1 MVFHAGPGSFPTLSS
16 AGREIRIFILKIGS
30 KSMDRPMRIVHYL
43 NQFFGQIGGEDKAD
57 TPCQVRLGP
66 IGPGILFQQLF
77 GDRGEIAATII
88 CGDNFAAQS
97 LEETGEKVAA
107 MAAELTPDLFLA
119 GPAFS
124 AGRYGLACGAA
135 CQAVGRRLGISAVTG
150 MSEDNPAVQIYRSHA
165 YIVPTGRSSAGMRE
179 AASKMVG
186 LSVCLAEGH
195 TLRERAHFPR
205 GIRELAVLESTGAK
219 RAVDMLV
226 ARLAGRP
233 VMTELPL
240 PRFEK
245 VPPAPPLEDITQA
258 TIILAT
264 EGGIIPAGN
273 PDGIEMSMATKF
285 GKYSLS
291 GLDRMTSERFT
302 AAHGGYDNQYAKAD
316 PNVLIP
322 LDVLRELV
330 AEGKIAA
337 LGEDFYTTAGNATSV
352 ENASRFGKEIA
363 EDIRRQHKEKVGVI
377 LTAT

>member
-1 MVFHAGPGSFPTLSS
+1 
-16 AGREIRIFILKIGS
+16 
-30 KSMDRPMRIVHYL
+30 MDRPMRIVHYL

-57 TPCQVRLGP
+57 TPCQIKPGP

-77 GDRGEIAATII
+77 GDRGKIAATVI

-97 LEETGEKVAA
+97 LEETGQKVAA
-107 MAAELTPDLFLA
+107 MAAEHAPDLFLA

-135 CQAVGRRLGISAVTG
+135 CQAVGTRLGISAVTG
-150 MSEDNPAVQIYRSHA
+150 MSEDNPAVQIHRSHA

-179 AASKMVG
+179 AASNMVG
-186 LSVCLAEGH
+186 LSICLAEG
-195 TLRERAHFPR
+195 RALPEGAYFPR
-205 GIRELAVLESTGAK
+205 GIRELVVLESTGAK

-226 ARLAGRP
+226 ARLAERP
-233 VMTELPL
+233 VITELPL
-240 PRFEK
+240 LHFEK
-245 VPPAPPLEDITQA
+245 VPPARPLEDLTQA
-258 TIILAT
+258 TIILVT

-330 AEGKIAA
+330 AEEKIAA

-352 ENASRFGKEIA
+352 ENACRFGKEIA
-363 EDIRRQHKEKVGVI
+363 RDIRKQHKEKVGVI

>member
-66 IGPGILFQQLF
+66 TGPGILFQQLF

-302 AAHGGYDNQYAKAD
+302 VAHGGYDNQYAKAD

-330 AEGKIAA
+330 AEQKIAA

-352 ENASRFGKEIA
+352 ENACRFGKEIA
-363 EDIRRQHKEKVGVI
+363 RDIRKQHKEKVGVI

>member
-1 MVFHAGPGSFPTLSS
+1 MPP
-16 AGREIRIFILKIGS
+16 
-30 KSMDRPMRIVHYL
+30 PMRIVHYL

-57 TPCQVRLGP
+57 TPCQVKPGP

-77 GDRGEIAATII
+77 GDRGKIAATII

-97 LEETGEKVAA
+97 LEETGKRVAA
-107 MAAELTPDLFLA
+107 MAAEYTPDLFLA

-124 AGRYGLACGAA
+124 AGRYGVACGAA

-150 MSEDNPAVQIYRSHA
+150 MSEDNPAVQIYRSYS

-179 AASKMVG
+179 AASRMVG
-186 LSVCLAEGH
+186 LSICLAE
-195 TLRERAHFPR
+195 RRALPEGAYFPR

-233 VMTELPL
+233 IITELPL
-240 PRFEK
+240 PCFEK
-245 VPPAPPLEDITQA
+245 VPPAPPLEDLTQA
-258 TIILAT
+258 TIILVT
-264 EGGIIPAGN
+264 EGGIIPVGN

-291 GLDRMTSERFT
+291 GLDGMTSERFT
-302 AAHGGYDNQYAKAD
+302 VAHGGYDNQYAKAD
-316 PNVLIP
+316 LNVLIP
-322 LDVLRELV
+322 LDVSRELV
-330 AEGKIAA
+330 AEKKIAA
-337 LGEDFYTTAGNATSV
+337 LGEAFYTTAGNATSV
-352 ENASRFGKEIA
+352 ENSRRFGKEIA
-363 EDIRRQHKEKVGVI
+363 QDILKQHKERTGVI

>member
-1 MVFHAGPGSFPTLSS
+1 
-16 AGREIRIFILKIGS
+16 
-30 KSMDRPMRIVHYL
+30 MDRPMRIVHYL

-57 TPCQVRLGP
+57 TPCQMKRGP
-66 IGPGILFQQLF
+66 IGPGILFQQFF

-88 CGDNFAAQS
+88 CGDNLAAQS
-97 LEETGEKVAA
+97 PEETGQKVAA
-107 MAAELTPDLFLA
+107 MAAEHRPDLFLA

-135 CQAVGRRLGISAVTG
+135 CQAVGRRLGILAVTG
-150 MSEDNPAVQIYRSHA
+150 MSEDNPAVQIYRFHA

-186 LSVCLAEGH
+186 LSIGLAEG
-195 TLRERAHFPR
+195 RALQEGTHFPR

-226 ARLAGRP
+226 ARLAGIP
-233 VMTELPL
+233 VITELPL

-245 VPPAPPLEDITQA
+245 VPPAPPLEDLTQA
-258 TIILAT
+258 TIILVT

-285 GKYSLS
+285 GKYSLG
-291 GLDRMTSERFT
+291 GLDRMPSGRFS

-322 LDVLRELV
+322 LDVLRELL
-330 AEGKIAA
+330 AEKKIAA

-363 EDIRRQHKEKVGVI
+363 RDIRRQHKEKVGVI